1 MKNMVVKFLAKRWL
15 KGHKGDNLVMGTK
28 VNIPLM
34 GLTEKGLSWYELV
47 GDLTLW
53 VILGGIGYLL
63 FVVGIPILL
72 YYLFSSGWVLVISLF
87 LCFIFGTI
95 MGLVIVV
102 DVIKGLKGEI
112 VESLELMKRG
122 HQSVK
127 DLMNS

>member
-15 KGHKGDNLVMGTK
+15 KGHKGDNLV
-28 VNIPLM
+28 M

-72 YYLFSSGWVLVISLF
+72 YYLFSSVWILVISLF

-102 DVIKGLKGEI
+102 DVIRGLKGEI

-122 HQSVK
+122 YESVNEIVRNYK
-127 DLMNS
+127 EEKLG